1 MLDRFEEFTYLIS
14 KINKEI
20 QRIKLSELKK
30 YGLKGSQME
39 FIYYLGKHKE
49 LKFKELCEVLNSDK
63 AFVSRTINDL
73 KLKKIILEK
82 YNQDKKALYSL
93 DKKGIEIYELN
104 KLKTE
109 QVFNEVRID
118 DVKSEEL
125 YSSLRELANKLSK
138 IGEK

>member
-20 QRIKLSELKK
+20 QRIKLNELKK

-39 FIYYLGKHKE
+39 FIHYLGKHKE

-73 KLKKIILEK
+73 KAKNIILED
-82 YNQDKKALYSL
+82 YNKDKKVLYSL
-93 DKKGIEIYELN
+93 DKKGLEIFELN
-104 KLKTE
+104 IKKTK
-109 QVFNEVRID
+109 QICSEVYLD
-118 DVKSEEL
+118 DLKSEEL
-125 YSSLRELANKLSK
+125 YTSLRELADKLSI
-138 IGEK
+138 IGVK

>member
-20 QRIKLSELKK
+20 QRIKLNELKK

-39 FIYYLGKHKE
+39 FIHYLGKHQE

-73 KLKKIILEK
+73 KAKNIILENYNKDKKII
-82 YNQDKKALYSL
+82 YSL
-93 DKKGIEIYELN
+93 DRKGLAIFELN
-104 KLKTE
+104 IKKTK
-109 QVFNEVRID
+109 QICNEVYLD
-118 DVKSEEL
+118 DLKSEEL
-125 YSSLRELANKLSK
+125 YTSLRELANKLSK
-138 IGEK
+138 IGDK